1 MKTKKTMTKSK
12 WFIVNVESLYWLD
25 YDEPGSQMEF
35 LVKAPNRI
43 KALELTRKHFYV
55 NGSCDRYVYCDDFH
69 GHESIIA
76 DPSLDK
82 QCGSW
87 LSIHVKYRMR
97 DKKGHLRY
105 KYSWHLLFASKD
117 NQGSVRFI
125 RKYFQENGIDWV
137 EYYSFGYPHLQ
148 GVLDTNNEQ
157 I

>member
-12 WFIVNVESLYWLD
+12 WFIVNVDSPYWPE
-25 YDEPGSQMEF
+25 YDDPKSQLEF
-35 LVKAPNRI
+35 LVKAPDRI
-43 KALELTRKHFYV
+43 KALELTRKHFYI
-55 NGSCDRYVYCDDFH
+55 NGSCDRCVYCEDFH

-97 DKKGHLRY
+97 DQKGHLRY

-117 NQGSVRFI
+117 NQERDRFI
-125 RKYFQENGIDWV
+125 RKYFQKNDIDWV
-137 EYYSFGYPHLQ
+137 EYYGFGHSLLQ
-148 GVLDTNNEQ
+148 GVLDTNNE
-157 I
+157 